1 MRRVGF
7 AVDTSACT
15 GCKACQA
22 ACKDRN
28 SLPVG
33 VLWRRVYEVSGG
45 GWRRDGDAWR
55 QDVWAYSLS
64 ISCNHCDRPICLE
77 VCPASAY
84 TKREDGVVE
93 LDSDRC
99 LGCGVCAWACP
110 YGAPQLDPARGVM
123 TKCTLCAEDLAAG
136 RSPACVDACPLRVL
150 EVGDP
155 DELAARFGPAVP
167 PPLPHPTLTLPALA
181 LRAHRAADRAAA
193 SGGRVANR
201 EEVGE

>member
-1 MRRVGF
+1 
-7 AVDTSACT
+7 
-15 GCKACQA
+15 
-22 ACKDRN
+22 
-28 SLPVG
+28 
-33 VLWRRVYEVSGG
+33 VYEVAGG
-45 GWRRDGDAWR
+45 GWRRDGAAWR
-55 QDVWAYSLS
+55 HDVFAYSLS
-64 ISCNHCDRPICLE
+64 ISCNHCEQPICLE

-84 TKREDGVVE
+84 TKLPSGIVE

-110 YGAPQLDPARGVM
+110 YGAPQLDPERGVM

-136 RSPACVDACPLRVL
+136 RPPACVAACPLRVL

-155 DELAARFGPAVP
+155 GEQAARFGSP
-167 PPLPHPTLTLPALA
+167 PPSPLPDPALTA
-181 LRAHRAADRAAA
+181 PALSLRAHRDSGRAQG